1 MDPVIRISDE
11 VRAAVAAR
19 RPVVALESTI
29 FTHGLP
35 RPRNVEVA
43 LEAEEIVRAAGVVPA
58 TIGLVGGVPTVGLST
73 NEIVSLSNDDSVV
86 KVSLRDVP
94 VAAAKRLN
102 GGTTVAATAYLAAR
116 AGVSRATFYQH
127 FESKQDI
134 FMAGY
139 AVMQGRAIGAIFKV
153 PAAGTPMQRFGFMLH
168 RYLGFMALDPPRAR
182 LYLLE
187 VYAAG
192 PDALRR
198 RMELQ
203 EEFVAGV
210 AKVFTARSN
219 ADRFAC
225 QALVAA
231 VSMLVTTALVD
242 ADSAAIL
249 ALEKPVLQFA
259 ERALISGHA

>member
-1 MDPVIRISDE
+1 MAQQLASGRHRLSRDE
-11 VRAAVAAR
+11 VAANQKQR
-19 RPVVALESTI
+19 LFEAL
-29 FTHGLP
+29 
-35 RPRNVEVA
+35 
-43 LEAEEIVRAAGVVPA
+43 GVVMG
-58 TIGLVGGVPTVGLST
+58 TKGY
-73 NEIVSLSNDDSVV
+73 SN
-86 KVSLRDVP
+86 
-94 VAAAKRLN
+94 
-102 GGTTVAATAYLAAR
+102 TTVDDLIKH

-139 AVMQGRAIGAIFKV
+139 AAMQGRAIGSIFKV

-192 PDALRR
+192 PDAMRK

-203 EEFVAGV
+203 QEFVAGV
-210 AKVFTARSN
+210 AKVFKARSK

-242 ADSAAIL
+242 ADSEAIL
-249 ALEKPVLQFA
+249 ALETPVLQFA
-259 ERALISGHA
+259 ERALDSGHA